1 MSKHIFSNIDI
12 QTDLTATNI
21 KANTASG
28 LNLKTDDNNIR
39 IKVTDTGI
47 VGIGTETPSV
57 SLHINHTDAIKKKGT
72 TAERPTA
79 TGAEHTGYIR
89 YNSTLNQ
96 FEGFGAGNAWGS
108 LGGVIDMNQDTK
120 ILAEQNSDEDKLRFY
135 TDGTQRMIIDNTG
148 NVGIN
153 AASP

>member
-1 MSKHIFSNIDI
+1 MLASLKAIFSFSKSLNSLYFASISSLLMGLVLFRHHI
-12 QTDLTATNI
+12 LSTSSYS
-21 KANTASG
+21 NTASG

-57 SLHINHTDAIKKKGT
+57 SLHINHTDAIKIPKGT

-96 FEGFGAGNAWGS
+96 
-108 LGGVIDMNQDTK
+108 
-120 ILAEQNSDEDKLRFY
+120 
-135 TDGTQRMIIDNTG
+135 
-148 NVGIN
+148 
-153 AASP
+153 

>member
-47 VGIGTETPSV
+47 VGV
-57 SLHINHTDAIKKKGT
+57 
-72 TAERPTA
+72 
-79 TGAEHTGYIR
+79 
-89 YNSTLNQ
+89 
-96 FEGFGAGNAWGS
+96 
-108 LGGVIDMNQDTK
+108 
-120 ILAEQNSDEDKLRFY
+120 EQKH
-135 TDGTQRMIIDNTG
+135 Q
-148 NVGIN
+148 V
-153 AASP
+153 